1 MEYWKELRKKV
12 GHDKIML
19 NCVGAAI
26 FNGKGQV
33 LLQKR
38 SEGTWGFPGGVME
51 LDESFEEAVIREVRE
66 ETGLL
71 VSVKRLIGIYSKYS
85 DSYANGDV
93 SQPISAFFECL
104 ITGGKPECDNDETLE
119 LQYFDLND
127 APELFNKQ
135 HRDMLNDLRASG
147 DKCYIR

>member
-26 FNGKGQV
+26 FNDNHQV

-38 SEGTWGFPGGVME
+38 SEGAWGFPGGIMD
-51 LDESFEEAVIREVRE
+51 LDESFEEAIIREVGE
-66 ETGLL
+66 ETGLSI
-71 VSVKRLIGIYSKYS
+71 SVNRLIGIYSKYS

-93 SQPISAFFECL
+93 IQPIVAFFECK
-104 ITGGKPECDNDETLE
+104 ITGGKMECDNDETLD
-119 LQYFDLND
+119 LQFFDLND

-147 DKCYIR
+147 DRCYIR